1 MSYGTIKVD
10 TITFTDN
17 SVDKSV
23 SLSGLIQNP
32 TFTGNITVTGTISGD
47 VIRGGTT
54 VSGATVTGTT
64 ANFVSGVF
72 TTQISGATVTG
83 TTASFTSGVFTNIS
97 GTTATITS
105 GIIASGTA
113 AAPSLAILADL
124 DTGLFSPG
132 ANELA
137 VATNGTRRLL
147 IDSAGALTLDTGDAT
162 IYGVR
167 VGRGGGAVATNTAVG
182 ASALS
187 SNITGAFNTAIGNN
201 ALRVNTANVNTAVGD
216 SALYSCTTGYQNV
229 AIGPFALY
237 SDVSGINNI
246 AIGRDALYF
255 NTATGNIAI
264 GTGALKATT
273 SGANNLGIGDQ
284 ALFSN
289 TEGTLNTVIGGR
301 NTAYD
306 NTTGSNNVVLGDL
319 ALRFNT
325 IGSNNTCI
333 GTNAG
338 YDLTT
343 GSNNTI
349 IGNVQGTAGLANTV
363 IIGAGAT
370 ERLRIDSSGN
380 VGIGTSSPSQKLTT
394 TGNIKLAGA
403 QAGNIANL
411 LFTRTDR
418 SWGIFNE
425 TDLRFKYGAGDTDS
439 PSSTLLT
446 LTAGNVGIGTSSPG
460 EPLNVLGG
468 GSTTSTVNFT
478 GGAAGNDN
486 ATIASDYSLHFQI
499 DANNN
504 IGGRTYVW
512 RYGGKGY
519 NDGTP
524 LMKLDASGRLG
535 IGTESPDAE
544 LDVNGRIYLAEGNE
558 LAWHNGAGA
567 QAARI
572 YGSST
577 DELRFD
583 IGSTATRAL
592 TIDSSG
598 RLLVGTSTNIGSEN
612 IQIGTAHGTLGL
624 YKFANNDD
632 GGELTLA
639 NSRNG
644 TVGSQTIVNNND
656 FLGRIFFRGSDG
668 SAFLRGADIV
678 CQVDGTP
685 GANDMPGRLVFATTA
700 DGASSPTE
708 RLRITSAGLVG
719 IGTTPNSDSRLHV
732 QSGANDS
739 NPVLRLE
746 AATGNF
752 LNFRQT
758 GSVYDIHVTAGDPL
772 SFTIGASE
780 RARIDSS
787 GRLLVGTSSARSGFQ
802 ISTGFGNVTP
812 VHQFEFN
819 SQTYNGLSI
828 THNSGANSYPAA
840 LAFGKS
846 RGSSA
851 GSYTAVA
858 NGDNLGWLDFYGA
871 DGTNMVRAANILAA
885 VDGTPGANDMP
896 GRLVFSTT
904 ADGAS
909 SPSERMR
916 INSNGIVVARNSVGD
931 TLNLYNA
938 VSAGT
943 SNAFIYGA
951 HSSASAY
958 TGTTSFVV
966 WTNGNVVN
974 TNNSYGSISDIKL
987 KENIVDANSQWD
999 DLKALQVRNY
1009 NFKEG
1014 QTHTQI
1020 GLVAQEA
1027 ELVSPG
1033 LVSESPDRD
1042 DEGND
1047 LGTVTKSVNY
1057 SVLYMKAVKALQEAM
1072 ERIEQLEA
1080 NNADLL
1086 ARVSALESA

>member
-83 TTASFTSGVFTNIS
+83 STASFTSGVFTNIS
-97 GTTATITS
+97 GTTTTITS

-380 VGIGTSSPSQKLTT
+380 VGIGTSSPSQRLTT
-394 TGNIKLAGA
+394 AGNIKIAGA

-411 LFTRTDR
+411 CLTRTDR
-418 SWGIFNE
+418 SWTINNE
-425 TDLRFKYGAGDTDS
+425 TDLRFRTGAGDTDS
-439 PSSTLLT
+439 PA
-446 LTAGNVGIGTSSPG
+446 TA
-460 EPLNVLGG
+460 
-468 GSTTSTVNFT
+468 TVVFT
-478 GGAAGNDN
+478 GG
-486 ATIASDYSLHFQI
+486 
-499 DANNN
+499 
-504 IGGRTYVW
+504 
-512 RYGGKGY
+512 
-519 NDGTP
+519 
-524 LMKLDASGRLG
+524 
-535 IGTESPDAE
+535 
-544 LDVNGRIYLAEGNE
+544 
-558 LAWHNGAGA
+558 GA
-567 QAARI
+567 
-572 YGSST
+572 
-577 DELRFD
+577 
-583 IGSTATRAL
+583 
-592 TIDSSG
+592 
-598 RLLVGTSTNIGSEN
+598 
-612 IQIGTAHGTLGL
+612 
-624 YKFANNDD
+624 
-632 GGELTLA
+632 
-639 NSRNG
+639 
-644 TVGSQTIVNNND
+644 
-656 FLGRIFFRGSDG
+656 
-668 SAFLRGADIV
+668 
-678 CQVDGTP
+678 
-685 GANDMPGRLVFATTA
+685 
-700 DGASSPTE
+700 
-708 RLRITSAGLVG
+708 VG
-719 IGTTPNSDSRLHV
+719 IGTTTPTTGKLTLVSDIDP
-732 QSGANDS
+732 GTT
-739 NPVLRLE
+739 
-746 AATGNF
+746 AAGIAVSLAGTG
-752 LNFRQT
+752 
-758 GSVYDIHVTAGDPL
+758 GGTA
-772 SFTIGASE
+772 TI
-780 RARIDSS
+780 R
-787 GRLLVGTSSARSGFQ
+787 
-802 ISTGFGNVTP
+802 
-812 VHQFEFN
+812 HQPTTQ
-819 SQTYNGLSI
+819 QTYVHS
-828 THNSGANSYPAA
+828 A
-840 LAFGKS
+840 LAHLSPTYGGYF
-846 RGSSA
+846 SA
-851 GSYTAVA
+851 
-858 NGDNLGWLDFYGA
+858 
-871 DGTNMVRAANILAA
+871 
-885 VDGTPGANDMP
+885 
-896 GRLVFSTT
+896 
-904 ADGAS
+904 
-909 SPSERMR
+909 
-916 INSNGIVVARNSVGD
+916 
-931 TLNLYNA
+931 
-938 VSAGT
+938 AGT
-943 SNAFIYGA
+943 
-951 HSSASAY
+951 
-958 TGTTSFVV
+958 
-966 WTNGNVVN
+966 
-974 TNNSYGSISDIKL
+974 
-987 KENIVDANSQWD
+987 
-999 DLKALQVRNY
+999 
-1009 NFKEG
+1009 
-1014 QTHTQI
+1014 
-1020 GLVAQEA
+1020 
-1027 ELVSPG
+1027 
-1033 LVSESPDRD
+1033 
-1042 DEGND
+1042 
-1047 LGTVTKSVNY
+1047 
-1057 SVLYMKAVKALQEAM
+1057 
-1072 ERIEQLEA
+1072 
-1080 NNADLL
+1080 
-1086 ARVSALESA
+1086 

>member
-83 TTASFTSGVFTNIS
+83 STASFTSGVFTNIS
-97 GTTATITS
+97 GTTTTITS

-380 VGIGTSSPSQKLTT
+380 VGIGTSSPNVPLDIESSSGTAVKIRLASNTSNRALVFSNAAET
-394 TGNIKLAGA
+394 IGWTVGNGVIASARQFVVYDNEAGA
-403 QAGNIANL
+403 ARL
-411 LFTRTDR
+411 L
-418 SWGIFNE
+418 I
-425 TDLRFKYGAGDTDS
+425 DS
-439 PSSTLLT
+439 
-446 LTAGNVGIGTSSPG
+446 
-460 EPLNVLGG
+460 
-468 GSTTSTVNFT
+468 
-478 GGAAGNDN
+478 
-486 ATIASDYSLHFQI
+486 
-499 DANNN
+499 
-504 IGGRTYVW
+504 
-512 RYGGKGY
+512 
-519 NDGTP
+519 
-524 LMKLDASGRLG
+524 SGRLG
-535 IGTESPDAE
+535 IGTTSPQ
-544 LDVNGRIYLAEGNE
+544 GNLE
-558 LAWHNGAGA
+558 VSN
-567 QAARI
+567 
-572 YGSST
+572 
-577 DELRFD
+577 
-583 IGSTATRAL
+583 TA
-592 TIDSSG
+592 
-598 RLLVGTSTNIGSEN
+598 
-612 IQIGTAHGTLGL
+612 
-624 YKFANNDD
+624 
-632 GGELTLA
+632 
-639 NSRNG
+639 
-644 TVGSQTIVNNND
+644 
-656 FLGRIFFRGSDG
+656 
-668 SAFLRGADIV
+668 
-678 CQVDGTP
+678 
-685 GANDMPGRLVFATTA
+685 
-700 DGASSPTE
+700 
-708 RLRITSAGLVG
+708 
-719 IGTTPNSDSRLHV
+719 
-732 QSGANDS
+732 SGATI
-739 NPVLRLE
+739 RLTRPSS
-746 AATGNF
+746 AD
-752 LNFRQT
+752 LNFTPAQ
-758 GSVYDIHVTAGDPL
+758 IHLFLLIKEAPANAC
-772 SFTIGASE
+772 AS
-780 RARIDSS
+780 
-787 GRLLVGTSSARSGFQ
+787 T
-802 ISTGFGNVTP
+802 
-812 VHQFEFN
+812 
-819 SQTYNGLSI
+819 
-828 THNSGANSYPAA
+828 PAA
-840 LAFGKS
+840 
-846 RGSSA
+846 GS
-851 GSYTAVA
+851 
-858 NGDNLGWLDFYGA
+858 
-871 DGTNMVRAANILAA
+871 
-885 VDGTPGANDMP
+885 
-896 GRLVFSTT
+896 
-904 ADGAS
+904 
-909 SPSERMR
+909 
-916 INSNGIVVARNSVGD
+916 
-931 TLNLYNA
+931 
-938 VSAGT
+938 
-943 SNAFIYGA
+943 
-951 HSSASAY
+951 
-958 TGTTSFVV
+958 
-966 WTNGNVVN
+966 
-974 TNNSYGSISDIKL
+974 
-987 KENIVDANSQWD
+987 
-999 DLKALQVRNY
+999 
-1009 NFKEG
+1009 
-1014 QTHTQI
+1014 
-1020 GLVAQEA
+1020 
-1027 ELVSPG
+1027 
-1033 LVSESPDRD
+1033 
-1042 DEGND
+1042 
-1047 LGTVTKSVNY
+1047 
-1057 SVLYMKAVKALQEAM
+1057 
-1072 ERIEQLEA
+1072 
-1080 NNADLL
+1080 
-1086 ARVSALESA
+1086 